1 MVLGKLDSTCK
12 NIKSDHFSTPY
23 TKESSKW
30 IKDLNM
36 RSDTI
41 KFLEENNQNTL
52 RYKLQPF
59 FFDSSLRINEIKTKI
74 NKWDLF
80 KLKVLVV

>member
-52 RYKLQPF
+52 RYKLQPYF
-59 FFDSSLRINEIKTKI
+59 FWFISQ
-74 NKWDLF
+74 NKRNKNKDKQMGLI
-80 KLKVLVV
+80 